1 MTLLPWLTLVLVL
14 VLALHP
20 AQAQRIHAGAAS
32 GSYTNDFCPKV
43 AEAVQREYFRHEC
56 VTSQGTSDNLRRV
69 LGDPTSIGIGQ
80 LDVLA
85 EFIESNPGQLTVVD
99 PEIGLECLFAAT
111 RSRRNL
117 ARLTA
122 LPPDTVMALPPERSG
137 SYASF
142 RFLSHLEPALS
153 ALRVRH
159 HDDALAAVESVIDGD
174 SDIAFFVQAANIDNP
189 VFRAISDADLAF
201 IPVISRE
208 ILRREAA
215 GIQVY
220 EPLEVPVTRTLFGFG
235 PPRRVVTICTP
246 VVLFTGNPTL
256 FPAGSDARTDQE
268 TLIRV
273 LTTVEQPEANDGS
286 GLFPGT
292 VELDRDRLQ
301 SLF

>member
-1 MTLLPWLTLVLVL
+1 MTLLPWLTLVL

-20 AQAQRIHAGAAS
+20 AQAQRIHAGAVS

-85 EFIESNPGQLTVVD
+85 DFIEANPGQLTVVD
-99 PEIGLECLFAAT
+99 PGIGLECLFTVA
-111 RSRRNL
+111 RPDRNMT
-117 ARLTA
+117 RLTA
-122 LPPDTVMALPPERSG
+122 LSPETAMALPPEQSG
-137 SYASF
+137 SSASF
-142 RFLSHLEPALS
+142 RYLMSLEPDLS
-153 ALRVRH
+153 ALRIRH
-159 HDDALAAVESVIDGD
+159 HDDALDAVQSVIDGV

-189 VFRAISDADLAF
+189 VFKAINEAGLSF
-201 IPVISRE
+201 IPVISQA

-220 EPLEVPVTRTLFGFG
+220 EPLEVAVTRTLFGFG
-235 PPRRVVTICTP
+235 PPRRIVTTCTP
-246 VVLFTGNPTL
+246 VVLFTGNPAL
-256 FPAGSDARTDQE
+256 FPAGSNARTDQE
-268 TLIRV
+268 TLVRI
-273 LTTVEQPEANDGS
+273 LTTVEQPDISDGMS
-286 GLFPGT
+286 FFPGT
-292 VELDRDRLQ
+292 VEPDRDRLQ